1 MMIRLLAATLAAL
14 IGVALAI
21 MPASAQ
27 AVSLSPD
34 EEFVLQEISR
44 HNSEIRTMAGRFVQI
59 DSQGGRIEGTFW
71 LKRPNNVRFRYG
83 PPSREEI
90 ISQGSGFYVIDRE
103 ARTQYAYSQ
112 ENVPLRQFLGDTV
125 SLINSNL
132 TDVVMSETH
141 VSAMIADDS
150 PIGTV
155 QVSLIFER
163 ATLDL
168 VQWSLIEP
176 SGVETTFS
184 IYDTQKGVDIPD
196 QYFRIDPT
204 YRSVNAQN

>member
-1 MMIRLLAATLAAL
+1 MIRLTAMITTLLFGLVLAGPGL
-14 IGVALAI
+14 
-21 MPASAQ
+21 AQ
-27 AVSLSPD
+27 ARTLTPD
-34 EEFVLQEISR
+34 EEFVLQEVSR
-44 HNSEIRTMAGRFVQI
+44 HNTDIRSMAGRFMQI

-71 LKRPNNVRFRYG
+71 LKRPNMVRFRYA

-90 ISQGSGFYVIDRE
+90 ISQGSGFYVIDRQ
-103 ARTQYAYSQ
+103 AQTQYAYAQ
-112 ENVPLRQFLGDTV
+112 EHVPLRQFLGDQV

-132 TDVVMSETH
+132 SDVVMSESH
-141 VSAMIADDS
+141 VSVMITDDS

-163 ATLDL
+163 ESLDL

-184 IYDTQKGVDIPD
+184 IYETQKNIDIPD
-196 QYFRIDPT
+196 HYFRIDPT
-204 YRSVNAQN
+204 YRSVNAPN

>member
-1 MMIRLLAATLAAL
+1 MIRLAAAILTAG
-14 IGVALAI
+14 ICALALA
-21 MPASAQ
+21 MPVSAQ
-27 AVSLSPD
+27 SRVLTPD
-34 EEFVLQEISR
+34 EEFLLQEISA
-44 HNSEIRTMAGRFVQI
+44 HNTEIRTMAGRFVQI

-71 LKRPNNVRFRYG
+71 LKRPDMVRFRYA

-90 ISQGSGFYVIDRE
+90 ISQGRGFYVIDRQE
-103 ARTQYAYSQ
+103 RTQYAYPQ
-112 ENVPLRQFLGDTV
+112 DNVPLRQFLGDEV

-132 TDVVMSETH
+132 SDVVLSETH
-141 VSAMIADDS
+141 GSVMIVDES

-155 QVSLIFER
+155 QVSLIFDRE
-163 ATLDL
+163 TLDL

-184 IYDTQKGVDIPD
+184 ITETEKGIEIPD

>member
-1 MMIRLLAATLAAL
+1 MSRLVAAFLSAMVLLGAFSAPLMAQDRAL
-14 IGVALAI
+14 T
-21 MPASAQ
+21 
-27 AVSLSPD
+27 PD
-34 EEFVLQEISR
+34 EEFILQEISR
-44 HNSEIRTMAGRFVQI
+44 HNSEVRTMAGRFVQI

-90 ISQGSGFYVIDRE
+90 ISQGRGFYVVDRQ

-112 ENVPLRQFLGDTV
+112 EHVPLRQFLGDQV

-132 TDVVMSETH
+132 SDVVMSESH
-141 VSAMIADDS
+141 VSVMISDDS
-150 PIGTV
+150 PIGTI
-155 QVSLIFER
+155 QVSLIFDR

-184 IYDTQKGVDIPD
+184 IYDTQQGMDIPD
-196 QYFRIDPT
+196 HYFHIDPT
-204 YRSVNAQN
+204 YRSVNAP

>member
-1 MMIRLLAATLAAL
+1 MIRLISAIVTALVSVAVIATP
-14 IGVALAI
+14 VV
-21 MPASAQ
+21 AQ
-27 AVSLSPD
+27 APSLTPD
-34 EEFVLQEISR
+34 EEFALQEISQ
-44 HNSEIRTMAGRFVQI
+44 HNTDIRTLAGRFVQI
-59 DSQGGRIEGTFW
+59 DSQGSRIEGTFW

-125 SLINSNL
+125 ELINANL
-132 TDVVMSETH
+132 TDVVMSESH
-141 VSAMIADDS
+141 VSVVIADDS

-155 QVSLIFER
+155 QVSLIFDRE
-163 ATLDL
+163 TLDL

-204 YRSVNAQN
+204 YRSVNSPN

>member
-1 MMIRLLAATLAAL
+1 MTRLIAALVSAVFLFGTLAA
-14 IGVALAI
+14 
-21 MPASAQ
+21 PAFSQ
-27 AVSLSPD
+27 ARTLTPD
-34 EEFVLQEISR
+34 EEFALQEISA
-44 HNSEIRTMAGRFVQI
+44 HNTAIRTMAGRFEQI

-90 ISQGSGFYVIDRE
+90 ISQGSGFYVIDRQS
-103 ARTQYAYSQ
+103 RTQYAYPQ

-125 SLINSNL
+125 SLINSSL
-132 TDVVMSETH
+132 SDVVMSESH
-141 VSAMIADDS
+141 VSVMIADDS

-155 QVSLIFER
+155 QVSLIFDR
-163 ATLDL
+163 QTNDL

-204 YRSVNAQN
+204 YRSVNAPN